1 LGHGLGQ
8 NCTLVQIVFD
18 VVLFQELKME
28 QGQCLRCLLRFLTQR
43 TLPFFF
49 LTLRLPLGKQMALAR
64 ESGRQSF

>member
-18 VVLFQELKME
+18 VVLFQELRMG
-28 QGQCLRCLLRFLTQR
+28 QGQCWRCLLAQR

-64 ESGRQSF
+64 KSGRQSF